1 MGRLDR
7 AARRKATASPSVFS
21 GQLGRKPRQPCS
33 TSRNPRLA
41 ELDISSWTALGF
53 RRAALDRVRGRYGST
68 PGCYVGSRRRTAA
81 RAGLRARR
89 ANERDKGRM
98 ASRPAVARPRR
109 FTVIAPNYRGSTGF
123 GPEFRKANINDL
135 GGKDLEDCLAAAE
148 WLRSSPEIDPSRIAI
163 MGGSTAAI

>member
-7 AARRKATASPSVFS
+7 GRPSQGDRVAVTFSAVNRPQTATAVLDLE
-21 GQLGRKPRQPCS
+21 GK
-33 TSRNPRLA
+33 RLA
-41 ELDISSWTALGF
+41 ELDISSWSSGF
-53 RRAALDRVRGRYGST
+53 RRAALARVRGRYAGPRLAAAWAAADGPQ
-68 PGCYVGSRRRTAA
+68 PGLVYVHGGPTSATKDAWRRDLQSLVL
-81 RAGLRARR
+81 AG
-89 ANERDKGRM
+89 
-98 ASRPAVARPRR
+98 

-163 MGGSTAAI
+163 MGGLRRL